1 MAYTL
6 PLTAAQ
12 LMAILPIRDMVFDIL
27 EALEMSETGGGEILT
42 ADLGTRLWQGEVTLD
57 DMQRDEAAKALA
69 MLSAPR
75 QAGASF
81 MVHDVGRV
89 FPRYDPTGAILGASS
104 PTLHQVN
111 ANMRDIRLI
120 GLPSGYRINR
130 HDYLAFS
137 YGTNPVR
144 YALHRAVNFQ
154 QANGSGTF
162 GGWLEVVPAI
172 RPGYAIGANV
182 TLIRPTCK
190 AVIVPGSVNPGR
202 RRATMTVGAS
212 FKFMQTLR

>member
-1 MAYTL
+1 MAYSF
-6 PLTAAQ
+6 PLTTAQ
-12 LMAILPIRDMVFDIL
+12 FMAILPIRDMVFDIP
-27 EALEMSETGGGEILT
+27 EALETSELGGGEILT

-57 DMQRDEAAKALA
+57 DLQRDEAAEALA
-69 MLSAPR
+69 MLSVLR
-75 QAGASF
+75 QSGASF

-89 FPRYDPTGAILGASS
+89 APRYDLTGAILGAST

-111 ANMRDIRLI
+111 ANMRDIRLT
-120 GLPSGYRINR
+120 GLPSGYRVNR

-144 YALHRAVNFQ
+144 HALHRAVSFQ
-154 QANGSGTF
+154 QANSAGTF
-162 GGWLEVVPAI
+162 GGWLEVAPAI
-172 RPGYAIGANV
+172 RPGFAIGANV
-182 TLIRPTCK
+182 SLIRPACK
-190 AVIVPGSVNPGR
+190 AIIIPGSVNPGR